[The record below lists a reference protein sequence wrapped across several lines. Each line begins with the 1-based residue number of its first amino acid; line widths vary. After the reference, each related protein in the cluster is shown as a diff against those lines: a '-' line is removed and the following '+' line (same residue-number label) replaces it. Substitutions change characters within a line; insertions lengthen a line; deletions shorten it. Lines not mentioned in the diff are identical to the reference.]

1 MLSYLLRKLLLSIP
15 VLFGVT
21 VIVFAIAH
29 AMPGDAV
36 LAMITAEAP
45 SSDELIAMRRGELGL
60 DQPLY
65 IQYLNW
71 IGQIL
76 HGNLGRSFV
85 NGRGVGE
92 IIGERLPM
100 TLELMGVAL
109 LVAFVIGATLG
120 VVSAL
125 RQYKFTDYS
134 LTLAG
139 FVGVSIPDFFMGLLL
154 VYVFAL
160 ELRWLPS
167 SGISTAGDSFSLLD
181 NLRHLILPA
190 AALALF
196 RAAIFMRYARA
207 GMLEVL
213 NQSYMRTAKAKGL
226 RPSTITLRHGLRN
239 ALIPLVTVFGLALPT
254 LFGGSVVIETIFQW
268 PGIGLMFIDSV
279 VNRDSP
285 VIMGYVLITAIIV
298 MLANL
303 ATDLAY
309 SVLDPRVSYD

>member
-45 SSDELIAMRRGELGL
+45 SSEELIAMRRGELGL
-60 DQPLY
+60 DQPVY
-65 IQYLNW
+65 IQYLSW

-85 NGRGVGE
+85 NGRGVGD
-92 IIGERLPM
+92 IIAERLPM

-109 LVAFVIGATLG
+109 LFAFLIGTTLG
-120 VVSAL
+120 VISAL
-125 RQYKFTDYS
+125 RQYKLTDYS

>member
-1 MLSYLLRKLLLSIP
+1 MLSYLLRKLLLGVP

-21 VIVFAIAH
+21 IIVFAIAH

-45 SSDELIAMRRGELGL
+45 SSEELIAMRRGELGL

-76 HGNLGRSFV
+76 HRNLGRSFV
-85 NGRGVGE
+85 NGRSVAA

-109 LVAFVIGATLG
+109 LAAFVIGTTLG
-120 VVSAL
+120 VISAL
-125 RQYKFTDYS
+125 RQYRLTDYA
-134 LTLAG
+134 LTLGG

-167 SGISTAGDSFSLLD
+167 SGISTAGDSFSLAD

-213 NQSYMRTAKAKGL
+213 NQSYMRTARAKGL
-226 RPSTITLRHGLRN
+226 KPSTIVLRHGLRN

-268 PGIGLMFIDSV
+268 PGIGLMFIDAV

>member
-1 MLSYLLRKLLLSIP
+1 
-15 VLFGVT
+15 
-21 VIVFAIAH
+21 
-29 AMPGDAV
+29 
-36 LAMITAEAP
+36 
-45 SSDELIAMRRGELGL
+45 
-60 DQPLY
+60 
-65 IQYLNW
+65 
-71 IGQIL
+71 
-76 HGNLGRSFV
+76 
-85 NGRGVGE
+85 
-92 IIGERLPM
+92 
-100 TLELMGVAL
+100 
-109 LVAFVIGATLG
+109 
-120 VVSAL
+120 
-125 RQYKFTDYS
+125 
-134 LTLAG
+134 
-139 FVGVSIPDFFMGLLL
+139 
-154 VYVFAL
+154 
-160 ELRWLPS
+160 
-167 SGISTAGDSFSLLD
+167 
-181 NLRHLILPA
+181 
-190 AALALF
+190 
-196 RAAIFMRYARA
+196 MRYARA

>member
-45 SSDELIAMRRGELGL
+45 SSEELIAMRRGELGL
-60 DQPLY
+60 DQQVY
-65 IQYLNW
+65 VQYLNW
-71 IGQIL
+71 IGQVL

-85 NGRGVGE
+85 NGRGVGD
-92 IIGERLPM
+92 IVGERLPM

-109 LVAFVIGATLG
+109 LAAFVIGTTLG
-120 VVSAL
+120 VISAL
-125 RQYKFTDYS
+125 RQYKLTDYS

-167 SGISTAGDSFSLLD
+167 SGISTAGENFSLLD
-181 NLRHLILPA
+181 NLRHLVLPA

-226 RPSTITLRHGLRN
+226 RPGTITLRHGLRN

-254 LFGGSVVIETIFQW
+254 LFGGSVVVETIFQW

>member
-1 MLSYLLRKLLLSIP
+1 MLSYLVRRFLLSIP

-45 SSDELIAMRRGELGL
+45 SSEELIAMRRGELGL
-60 DQPLY
+60 DQPVY
-65 IQYLNW
+65 VQYLNW

-85 NGRGVGE
+85 NGRGVGD
-92 IIGERLPM
+92 IIVERLPM

-109 LVAFVIGATLG
+109 LVAFVIGTMLG
-120 VVSAL
+120 VLSAL
-125 RQYKFTDYS
+125 RQYKLTDYS

-167 SGISTAGDSFSLLD
+167 SGISTAGENFSLLD

-226 RPSTITLRHGLRN
+226 KPRTITLRHGLRN

-303 ATDLAY
+303 ATDIVY

>member
-45 SSDELIAMRRGELGL
+45 SSEELIAMRRGELGL
-60 DQPLY
+60 DQPVY
-65 IQYLNW
+65 VQYLNW

-85 NGRGVGE
+85 NGRGVGD
-92 IIGERLPM
+92 IIVERLPM

-109 LVAFVIGATLG
+109 LVAFVIGTTLG
-120 VVSAL
+120 VLSAL
-125 RQYKFTDYS
+125 RQYKLTDYS

-167 SGISTAGDSFSLLD
+167 SGISTAGENFSLLD

-213 NQSYMRTAKAKGL
+213 NQSYMRTARAKGL
-226 RPSTITLRHGLRN
+226 KPRTITLRHGLRN

>member
-109 LVAFVIGATLG
+109 LVAFVIGTTLG
-120 VVSAL
+120 VISAL
-125 RQYKFTDYS
+125 RQYKLTDYS

-213 NQSYMRTAKAKGL
+213 NQGYMRTAKAKGL

>member
-45 SSDELIAMRRGELGL
+45 SSEELIAMRRGELGL
-60 DQPLY
+60 DQPVY

-85 NGRGVGE
+85 NGRGVGD
-92 IIGERLPM
+92 IIVERLPM

-109 LVAFVIGATLG
+109 LVAFVIGTTLG
-120 VVSAL
+120 VISAL
-125 RQYKFTDYS
+125 RQYKLTDYS

-167 SGISTAGDSFSLLD
+167 SGISTAGENFSLLD

-213 NQSYMRTAKAKGL
+213 NQSYMRTARAKGL
-226 RPSTITLRHGLRN
+226 KPRTITLRHGLRN

>member
-1 MLSYLLRKLLLSIP
+1 
-15 VLFGVT
+15 
-21 VIVFAIAH
+21 
-29 AMPGDAV
+29 
-36 LAMITAEAP
+36 
-45 SSDELIAMRRGELGL
+45 
-60 DQPLY
+60 
-65 IQYLNW
+65 
-71 IGQIL
+71 
-76 HGNLGRSFV
+76 
-85 NGRGVGE
+85 
-92 IIGERLPM
+92 M
-100 TLELMGVAL
+100 TLELMGAAL
-109 LVAFVIGATLG
+109 LAAFIIGTTLG
-120 VVSAL
+120 VISAL
-125 RQYKFTDYS
+125 RQYKATDYS

-167 SGISTAGDSFSLLD
+167 SGISTAGDSFSLVD
-181 NLRHLILPA
+181 NLKHLILPA

>member
-45 SSDELIAMRRGELGL
+45 SSEELIAMRRGELGL
-60 DQPLY
+60 GQPLY

-109 LVAFVIGATLG
+109 LVAFIIGTTLG
-120 VVSAL
+120 VISAL
-125 RQYKFTDYS
+125 RQYKLTDYS

-167 SGISTAGDSFSLLD
+167 SGISTAGDSFSLAD

-226 RPSTITLRHGLRN
+226 RPSTIVLRHGLRN

-268 PGIGLMFIDSV
+268 PGIGLMFIDAV

>member
-1 MLSYLLRKLLLSIP
+1 MLSYLVRKFLLSIP

-45 SSDELIAMRRGELGL
+45 LSEELIAMRRGELGL
-60 DQPLY
+60 DQPVY
-65 IQYLNW
+65 VQYLNW

-85 NGRGVGE
+85 NGRGVGD
-92 IIGERLPM
+92 IIVERLPM

-109 LVAFVIGATLG
+109 LVAFVIGTTLG
-120 VVSAL
+120 VLSAL
-125 RQYKFTDYS
+125 RQYKLTDYS

-167 SGISTAGDSFSLLD
+167 SGISTAGENFSLLD

-196 RAAIFMRYARA
+196 RAAIFMRYPRA

-226 RPSTITLRHGLRN
+226 KPRTVTLRHGLRN

-303 ATDLAY
+303 ATDIVY

>member
-1 MLSYLLRKLLLSIP
+1 MLSYLLRKLLFSIP

-45 SSDELIAMRRGELGL
+45 SSEELIAMRRGELGL

-65 IQYLNW
+65 VQYLNW

-85 NGRGVGE
+85 NGRGVGD

-109 LVAFVIGATLG
+109 LVAFVIGTTLG
-120 VVSAL
+120 VISAL
-125 RQYKFTDYS
+125 RQYKLTDYS
-134 LTLAG
+134 LTLSG

-167 SGISTAGDSFSLLD
+167 SGISTAGDSFSLID

>member
-1 MLSYLLRKLLLSIP
+1 MLSYLLRKLLLGVP

-21 VIVFAIAH
+21 IIVFAIAH

-45 SSDELIAMRRGELGL
+45 SSEELIAMRRGELGL

-85 NGRGVGE
+85 NGRSVAA

-109 LVAFVIGATLG
+109 LAAFVIGTTLG
-120 VVSAL
+120 VISAL
-125 RQYKFTDYS
+125 RQYRLTDYS
-134 LTLAG
+134 LTLGG

-167 SGISTAGDSFSLLD
+167 SGISTAGESFSLAD
-181 NLRHLILPA
+181 NLRHLVLPA

-213 NQSYMRTAKAKGL
+213 NQSYMRTARAKGL
-226 RPSTITLRHGLRN
+226 KPSTIVLRHGLRN

-268 PGIGLMFIDSV
+268 PGIGLMFIDAV

>member
-1 MLSYLLRKLLLSIP
+1 VLNYLLRKLLLSIP

-45 SSDELIAMRRGELGL
+45 SSEELIAMRRGELGL

-65 IQYLNW
+65 VQYLNW

-109 LVAFVIGATLG
+109 LVAFVIGTTLG
-120 VVSAL
+120 VISAL
-125 RQYKFTDYS
+125 RQYRLADYS

-167 SGISTAGDSFSLLD
+167 SGISTAGDGFSLVD

-226 RPSTITLRHGLRN
+226 RPSTIVLRHGLRN

-268 PGIGLMFIDSV
+268 PGIGLMFIDAV

-285 VIMGYVLITAIIV
+285 VIMGYVLITAVIV

>member
-1 MLSYLLRKLLLSIP
+1 LLSYLLRKLLLSVP

-45 SSDELIAMRRGELGL
+45 SSEELIAMRRGELGL
-60 DQPLY
+60 DQPVY
-65 IQYLNW
+65 VQYLNW

-85 NGRGVGE
+85 HGRGVGD
-92 IIGERLPM
+92 IIAERLPM

-109 LVAFVIGATLG
+109 LIAFLLGTTLG
-120 VVSAL
+120 VISAL

-167 SGISTAGDSFSLLD
+167 SGISTAGDSFSLID

-226 RPSTITLRHGLRN
+226 RPGTITLRHGLRN

-285 VIMGYVLITAIIV
+285 VIMVYVLITAIIV

>member
-45 SSDELIAMRRGELGL
+45 SSEELIAMRRGELGL

-109 LVAFVIGATLG
+109 LVAFIIGTTLG
-120 VVSAL
+120 VISAL
-125 RQYKFTDYS
+125 RQYKLTDYS

-167 SGISTAGDSFSLLD
+167 SGISTAGDSFSLAD

-226 RPSTITLRHGLRN
+226 RPSTIVLRHGLRN

-268 PGIGLMFIDSV
+268 PGIGLMFIDAV

>member
-1 MLSYLLRKLLLSIP
+1 MLSYLVRKFLLSIP

-45 SSDELIAMRRGELGL
+45 SSEELIAMRRGELGL
-60 DQPLY
+60 DQPVY
-65 IQYLNW
+65 VQYLNW

-85 NGRGVGE
+85 NGRGVGD
-92 IIGERLPM
+92 IIVERLPM

-109 LVAFVIGATLG
+109 LVAFVIGTTLG
-120 VVSAL
+120 VLSAL
-125 RQYKFTDYS
+125 RQYKLTDYS

-167 SGISTAGDSFSLLD
+167 SGISTAGENFSLLD

-226 RPSTITLRHGLRN
+226 KPRTITLRHGLRN

-285 VIMGYVLITAIIV
+285 VIMGYVLITATIV

-303 ATDLAY
+303 ATDIVY

>member
-45 SSDELIAMRRGELGL
+45 SSEELIAMRRGELGL
-60 DQPLY
+60 DQPVY
-65 IQYLNW
+65 IQYLHW

-85 NGRGVGE
+85 NGRSVGD
-92 IIGERLPM
+92 IIVERLPM

-109 LVAFVIGATLG
+109 LVAFVIGTTLG
-120 VVSAL
+120 VISAL
-125 RQYKFTDYS
+125 RQYKLTDYS

-167 SGISTAGDSFSLLD
+167 SGISTAGENFSLLD
-181 NLRHLILPA
+181 NLRHLVLPA

-226 RPSTITLRHGLRN
+226 KPRTITLRHGLR
-239 ALIPLVTVFGLALPT
+239 
-254 LFGGSVVIETIFQW
+254 
-268 PGIGLMFIDSV
+268 
-279 VNRDSP
+279 
-285 VIMGYVLITAIIV
+285 
-298 MLANL
+298 
-303 ATDLAY
+303 
-309 SVLDPRVSYD
+309 

>member
-1 MLSYLLRKLLLSIP
+1 MVSYLLRKLLLGIP

-45 SSDELIAMRRGELGL
+45 SSEQLIAMRRGELGL
-60 DQPLY
+60 DQPVY

-71 IGQIL
+71 MGQIL
-76 HGNLGRSFV
+76 QGNLGRSYI
-85 NGRGVGE
+85 NGRSVVD
-92 IIGERLPM
+92 IIVERLPM
-100 TLELMGVAL
+100 TLELMGAAL
-109 LVAFVIGATLG
+109 LVSFLVGTALG

-125 RQYKFTDYS
+125 RQYQWTDYG

-139 FVGVSIPDFFMGLLL
+139 FVGVSIPDFFMGMVL

-160 ELRWLPS
+160 ELQWLPS
-167 SGISTAGDSFSLLD
+167 SGILTAGEEFSLLD

-190 AALALF
+190 TALALF
-196 RAAIFMRYARA
+196 RTAIFMRYARA
-207 GMLEVL
+207 GMLDVL
-213 NQSYMRTAKAKGL
+213 NQSYMRTARAKGL
-226 RPSTITLRHGLRN
+226 RRRTITLRHGLRN
-239 ALIPLVTVFGLALPT
+239 ALIPLVTVLGLALPT

-303 ATDLAY
+303 LTDLVY

>member
-1 MLSYLLRKLLLSIP
+1 MLGYLVRKLLLGVP
-15 VLFGVT
+15 VLAGVT

-45 SSDELIAMRRGELGL
+45 SSEALIAMRRGELGL
-60 DQPLY
+60 DQPVY
-65 IQYLNW
+65 VQYLNW
-71 IGQIL
+71 IGQVL

-85 NGRGVGE
+85 NGRSVAD
-92 IIGERLPM
+92 IIVERLPM

-109 LVAFVIGATLG
+109 LVAFAIGTTLG
-120 VVSAL
+120 VISAL
-125 RQYKFTDYS
+125 RQYKLTDYA
-134 LTLAG
+134 LTLGG
-139 FVGVSIPDFFMGLLL
+139 FVGVSIPDFFLGLLL

-167 SGISTAGDSFSLLD
+167 SGISTAGEGFSVVD

-226 RPSTITLRHGLRN
+226 KPRTIVLRHGLRN

-268 PGIGLMFIDSV
+268 PGIGLMFIDAV

-285 VIMGYVLITAIIV
+285 VIMGYVLITAVIV

>member
-1 MLSYLLRKLLLSIP
+1 
-15 VLFGVT
+15 
-21 VIVFAIAH
+21 
-29 AMPGDAV
+29 
-36 LAMITAEAP
+36 
-45 SSDELIAMRRGELGL
+45 MRRGELGL
-60 DQPLY
+60 DQPVY
-65 IQYLNW
+65 IQYLHW

-85 NGRGVGE
+85 NGRSVGD
-92 IIGERLPM
+92 IIVERLPM

-109 LVAFVIGATLG
+109 LVAFVIGTTLG
-120 VVSAL
+120 VISAL
-125 RQYKFTDYS
+125 RQYKLTDYS

-167 SGISTAGDSFSLLD
+167 SGISTAGENFSLLD
-181 NLRHLILPA
+181 NLRHLVLPA

-226 RPSTITLRHGLRN
+226 KPRTITLRHGLRN

-303 ATDLAY
+303 GTDLAY

>member
-1 MLSYLLRKLLLSIP
+1 MFSYLLRKLLLSIP

-21 VIVFAIAH
+21 LIVFAIAH

-45 SSDELIAMRRGELGL
+45 SSQELIAIRRGELGL
-60 DQPLY
+60 DQPVHV
-65 IQYLNW
+65 QYLNW
-71 IGQIL
+71 ITQVL
-76 HGNLGRSFV
+76 QGNLGHSYV
-85 NGRGVGE
+85 NGRSVAE
-92 IIGERLPM
+92 LIGERLPV

-109 LVAFVIGATLG
+109 VISFILGTGLG
-120 VVSAL
+120 VISAL
-125 RQYKFTDYS
+125 RQYRMTDYS

-139 FVGVSIPDFFMGLLL
+139 FIGVSIPDFFLGMVL
-154 VYVFAL
+154 VYLFSL
-160 ELRWLPS
+160 ELQWLPS
-167 SGISTAGDSFSLLD
+167 SGILTAGEPFSLID

-196 RAAIFMRYARA
+196 RTAIFMRYARA

-213 NQSYMRTAKAKGL
+213 NQSYMRTARAKGL

-268 PGIGLMFIDSV
+268 PGIGLLFIDSV

-285 VIMGYVLITAIIV
+285 LIMGYVLATAVIV

-303 ATDLAY
+303 LTDLTY
-309 SVLDPRVSYD
+309 SLLDPRVSYD

>member
-109 LVAFVIGATLG
+109 LVAFVIGTTLG

-125 RQYKFTDYS
+125 RQYKLTDYS

-226 RPSTITLRHGLRN
+226 RSSTITLRHGLRN

>member
-1 MLSYLLRKLLLSIP
+1 MLSYLLRKLLFSIP

-45 SSDELIAMRRGELGL
+45 SSEALIAMRRGELGL

-65 IQYLNW
+65 VQYLNW

-85 NGRGVGE
+85 NGRSVGE

-109 LVAFVIGATLG
+109 LIAFLLGTTLG
-120 VVSAL
+120 VISAL
-125 RQYKFTDYS
+125 RQYKLTDYS

-167 SGISTAGDSFSLLD
+167 SGISTAGDSFSFID
-181 NLRHLILPA
+181 NLKHLILPA